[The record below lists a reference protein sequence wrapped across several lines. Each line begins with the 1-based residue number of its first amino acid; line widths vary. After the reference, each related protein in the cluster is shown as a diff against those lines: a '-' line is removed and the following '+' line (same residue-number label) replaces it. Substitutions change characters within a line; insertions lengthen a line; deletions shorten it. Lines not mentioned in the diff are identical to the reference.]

1 MCEGLVFDAAAFVIR
16 PGGRERC
23 KLARGEVASL
33 ARRQKLDICQT
44 KSSRALYILHVTDV
58 ASNAEAEARR
68 RAIEKEREEV

>member
-44 KSSRALYILHVTDV
+44 KSSRALY
-58 ASNAEAEARR
+58 S
-68 RAIEKEREEV
+68 